1 MSDSDA
7 DSNDFLEMRF
17 RLLKVLSIALGI
29 LLLASP
35 VAALSD
41 DDDDADDAD
50 DDDDEFEDL
59 GEDVGTV
66 SAWLLG
72 LTLAYFGWK
81 RVLPTIRKHLKQT
94 EQKDRLKSL
103 NTLNKKV
110 LPIHTLLGVAAL
122 VTGII
127 HGLMMDEDALI
138 LWIAVALMGVLS
150 ISGGL
155 MRWKW
160 PPREVKKGARL
171 LHMQRLLSAAVVILL
186 LVGHEMV

>member
-1 MSDSDA
+1 MSESDA
-7 DSNDFLEMRF
+7 DSNEFLAMRS
-17 RLLKVLSIALGI
+17 RLLKALSISLGL

-41 DDDDADDAD
+41 DDDDDDED
-50 DDDDEFEDL
+50 NEDEFEDI

-155 MRWKW
+155 MRWK
-160 PPREVKKGARL
+160 
-171 LHMQRLLSAAVVILL
+171 
-186 LVGHEMV
+186 

>member
-1 MSDSDA
+1 MSYTEF
-7 DSNDFLEMRF
+7 NETRL
-17 RLLKVLSIALGI
+17 RLLKILSMTLGL

-41 DDDDADDAD
+41 DDDEDDAD
-50 DDDDEFEDL
+50 VDDDEFEDI
-59 GEDVGTV
+59 GEDLGTV

-103 NTLNKKV
+103 NTWNKKV

-122 VTGII
+122 VTGTI
-127 HGLMMDEDALI
+127 HGLIMDEDTLI

-160 PPREVKKGARL
+160 SPREVKKGARL
-171 LHMQRLLSAAVVILL
+171 LHMQRLLSAGVVILL

>member
-1 MSDSDA
+1 MSDIIA
-7 DSNDFLEMRF
+7 GPNDFLEIRF
-17 RLLKVLSIALGI
+17 STLKVLSIALVL

-41 DDDDADDAD
+41 DDDDADDE

-59 GEDVGTV
+59 GEEVGTV

-72 LTLAYFGWK
+72 LTLVYFGWK

-94 EQKDRLKSL
+94 DQKDRLKSL
-103 NTLNKKV
+103 NTWNKKAIP
-110 LPIHTLLGVAAL
+110 LHTLLGVAAL
-122 VTGII
+122 VTGTI

-138 LWIAVALMGVLS
+138 LWVAVALMGVLS

-160 PPREVKKGARL
+160 PPKKVKKGARL
-171 LHMQRLLSAAVVILL
+171 LHMQRLLSAGVVILL